1 MKTLFNIGED
11 VYFYHID
18 KKIYPAQIIATPLK
32 FNDEPFQIDENTLFP
47 VRNNQINHWVK
58 LKYIGKTLEELQYKL
73 SKDYV

>member
-11 VYFYHID
+11 VHFYHID
-18 KKIYPAQIIATPLK
+18 KKIYSGQITATPLK
-32 FNDEPFQIDENTLFP
+32 FNDESFQIDENTLFP

-58 LKYIGKTLEELQYKL
+58 LKYIGKTLQELQDKL

>member
-1 MKTLFNIGED
+1 MLD
-11 VYFYHID
+11 
-18 KKIYPAQIIATPLK
+18 ATPLK